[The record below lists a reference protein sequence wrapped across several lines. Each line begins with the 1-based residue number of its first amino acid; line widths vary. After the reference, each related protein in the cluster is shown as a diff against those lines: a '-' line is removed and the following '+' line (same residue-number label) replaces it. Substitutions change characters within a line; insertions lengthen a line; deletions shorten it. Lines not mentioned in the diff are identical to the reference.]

1 MVGSFQQKKK
11 KKKGQGGTWLRVVL
25 DPRSSE
31 LRVLSGNQVR
41 VRGGGSTQEIR
52 GTLEQISARVAEPS
66 TCGSALH
73 SPKLICGMAG
83 WGVGSQWWLL

>member
-11 KKKGQGGTWLRVVL
+11 KGQGGMWLRVVF

-41 VRGGGSTQEIR
+41 VRGEGSTQEI
-52 GTLEQISARVAEPS
+52 
-66 TCGSALH
+66 
-73 SPKLICGMAG
+73 
-83 WGVGSQWWLL
+83 